1 MTLPASVERL
11 LAALAAENAPA
22 SMVKAARAGAYHDFL
37 SDSATPIHDLMIAA
51 HAAGLHGLAYRARAG
66 EFDAPMD
73 EAEAWAQ
80 SQTGT
85 MAKIIASMR
94 SPRGEGSL

>member
-1 MTLPASVERL
+1 MPTPPSVERL

-22 SMVKAARAGAYHDFL
+22 SMVEAARAGAYHDFL
-37 SDSATPIHDLMIAA
+37 SDSATPISDLIYAA
-51 HAAGLHGLAYRARAG
+51 RAAGLHGIAQRAHDG
-66 EFDAPMD
+66 EFEAPMD

-85 MAKIIASMR
+85 MANIIMSMR

>member
-1 MTLPASVERL
+1 MTLPGSTERL
-11 LAALAAENAPA
+11 LAALVAEGAPV
-22 SMVKAARAGAYHDFL
+22 SMIEAARRGAYHDFL
-37 SDSATPIHDLMIAA
+37 SSSATPISDLMNAA
-51 HAAGLHGLAYRARAG
+51 HAAGLHGLVHRARAG

-80 SQTGT
+80 LQKGR
-85 MAKIIASMR
+85 MAEIIASMR

>member
-1 MTLPASVERL
+1 MTLPGSTERL
-11 LAALAAENAPA
+11 LAALAAENAPT
-22 SMVKAARAGAYHDFL
+22 SMIEAARRGAYHDFL
-37 SDSATPIHDLMIAA
+37 STSATPISDLVRAA
-51 HAAGLHGLAYRARAG
+51 RAAGLHGLAQRAHDG
-66 EFDAPMD
+66 EFEAPLD

-85 MAKIIASMR
+85 MAKIVASMR